1 METLITGEKKEFWG
15 WCVVLNKKGR
25 CLGFKEVE
33 KQWENED
40 EFCGEWA
47 AVRLNL
53 VKALLELKDETKE
66 EQNEGD

>member
-33 KQWENED
+33 K
-40 EFCGEWA
+40 
-47 AVRLNL
+47 
-53 VKALLELKDETKE
+53 
-66 EQNEGD
+66 